1 MNIKIDPDVFFS
13 LSPLFFSFF
22 TPSLS
27 LFFGGFWLVNSS
39 SQAPFISVAVTDLRR
54 HPFFTA
60 VMEDSGQDFASL
72 KWTLSFSCRFDVCF
86 FSSFNSRALGC
97 SLALM
102 EALKLSRQKTHQ
114 VLDPRRCYRWKQ
126 INAVTS

>member
-13 LSPLFFSFF
+13 LSPLFFPFF

-39 SQAPFISVAVTDLRR
+39 SQAPLISVAVTDLRR

-72 KWTLSFSCRFDVCF
+72 K
-86 FSSFNSRALGC
+86 
-97 SLALM
+97 
-102 EALKLSRQKTHQ
+102 
-114 VLDPRRCYRWKQ
+114 
-126 INAVTS
+126 